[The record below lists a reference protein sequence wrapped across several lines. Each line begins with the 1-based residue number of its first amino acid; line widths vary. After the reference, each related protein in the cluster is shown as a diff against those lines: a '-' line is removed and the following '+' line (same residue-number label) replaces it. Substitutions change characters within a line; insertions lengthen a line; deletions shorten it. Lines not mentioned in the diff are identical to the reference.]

1 MYWLTDEL
9 IFPPVE
15 EAEDWGGLALGGD
28 LSPERLLL
36 AYCSG
41 IFPWYEEGQP
51 IIWHAPD
58 PRFVLFPDKL
68 KVSKSMRSILN
79 QKKFDITY
87 DTDFRNIIRQCQ
99 QTRRRGQKGTWIT
112 EEMLEAY
119 CGLHQLGFAHSVEV
133 RQAGQLVGGLYGI
146 SLGGI
151 FFGESMFSK
160 VSNASKA
167 GFISLVRYLQ
177 KLGFTLIDCQVHTQH
192 LESLGSEEIPRKE
205 YMYLLEEGLYVDTL
219 RGSWTS
225 WRK

>member
-28 LSPERLLL
+28 LSPRRLLL

-58 PRFVLFPDKL
+58 PRFVLFPEKL
-68 KVSKSMRSILN
+68 RVAKSMRPILN

-87 DTDFRNIIRQCQ
+87 DTDFHSVIRSCQ
-99 QTRRRGQKGTWIT
+99 KVKREGQPGTWIT
-112 EEMLEAY
+112 EEMLQAY
-119 CGLHQLGFAHSVEV
+119 CHLHHLGLAHSVEV
-133 RQAGQLVGGLYGI
+133 KQKGQLVGGLYGV
-146 SLGGI
+146 SLGSI

-160 VSNASKA
+160 ASNASKA
-167 GFISLVRYLQ
+167 GFITLVHHLQ
-177 KLGFTLIDCQVHTQH
+177 KEGVTLIDCQVHTPH
-192 LESLGSEEIPRKE
+192 LESLGAEEIPRSR
-205 YMYLLEEGLYVDTL
+205 YMMLLEKDLNHPTKKGK
-219 RGSWTS
+219 WTNS
-225 WRK
+225 ID